1 MSNKVDE
8 IKAIFDV
15 FDRDSNGYIS
25 ASELKLAM
33 ANLDMQLSDD
43 EVKQMIKAADLNND
57 QQIDFQVLLMFF
69 IILNQEKMS
78 FIISKLTKNGL
89 LNSKFADF

>member
-1 MSNKVDE
+1 MSDKVDE

-57 QQIDFQVLLMFF
+57 QQIDFQVILMFF
-69 IILNQEKMS
+69 IILMS
-78 FIISKLTKNGL
+78 FNSKLTKNGL
-89 LNSKFADF
+89 LKIFRFY